1 MAGEAYGQVH
11 DSKIEQTRRPCG
23 RTRRVNGLMRQRNF
37 PSTGGLCVG
46 ALILVIS
53 LIAQPGDPNSVI
65 VRDLLITFSAVLTG
79 ANAVGLLEIRRRQE
93 VPDVLN
99 KKPT

>member
-1 MAGEAYGQVH
+1 
-11 DSKIEQTRRPCG
+11 
-23 RTRRVNGLMRQRNF
+23 MRQRNF

-65 VRDLLITFSAVLTG
+65 VSDLLITFSAVFTG
-79 ANAVGLLEIRRRQE
+79 ANAVGLLELRRRQE
-93 VPDVLN
+93 VPDVLT